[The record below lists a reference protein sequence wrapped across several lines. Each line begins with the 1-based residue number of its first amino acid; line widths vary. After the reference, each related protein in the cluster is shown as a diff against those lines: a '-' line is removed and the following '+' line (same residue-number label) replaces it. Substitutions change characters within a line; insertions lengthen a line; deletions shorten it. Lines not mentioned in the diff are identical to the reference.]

1 MNQAR
6 SGTLSRVGQRLVPY
20 EEKGWSTKSGKW
32 VLLSSPSLRGRER
45 AKPYV
50 ESPEQPRPLPS
61 EGSTIL
67 VKVETS
73 DEREP
78 EEVGND
84 KSGFGGGQ
92 ADRDDGKRRNKK
104 KTNLYLKIT
113 SRQEAGFPQK
123 SSRDAAKL
131 QSWTGGKTT
140 PAGDQE
146 KDGDEFEL
154 FLCTLWQVCAVG
166 RCPRIGPKRS
176 LTLHSGFQALLG
188 KEISGDRLPLITT
201 LRVPGLFPSL
211 PRPRR
216 YLLNSSRIPHYHHHR
231 RVAPGGGGGVVFDAR
246 IYYRMDLLSST
257 SRDYPISA
265 WNL

>member
-1 MNQAR
+1 MNVEDLFERYLTTKAQKMYERDESRRQTCQRKVDKVRGARGDLGAAFIIVEDDAGHCTNKDDLPFWWASCWDPSGVGSGGHLATTFLTGTLPATLRSQKKAGCKEPSARAILANSERKKEKLIIPKMNQAR

-104 KTNLYLKIT
+104 KT
-113 SRQEAGFPQK
+113 
-123 SSRDAAKL
+123 
-131 QSWTGGKTT
+131 
-140 PAGDQE
+140 
-146 KDGDEFEL
+146 
-154 FLCTLWQVCAVG
+154 
-166 RCPRIGPKRS
+166 
-176 LTLHSGFQALLG
+176 
-188 KEISGDRLPLITT
+188 
-201 LRVPGLFPSL
+201 
-211 PRPRR
+211 
-216 YLLNSSRIPHYHHHR
+216 
-231 RVAPGGGGGVVFDAR
+231 
-246 IYYRMDLLSST
+246 
-257 SRDYPISA
+257 
-265 WNL
+265 

>member
-6 SGTLSRVGQRLVPY
+6 SGTF
-20 EEKGWSTKSGKW
+20 GKW

-131 QSWTGGKTT
+131 QSNCHTCELDRWTGGKTT

-211 PRPRR
+211 PRPR
-216 YLLNSSRIPHYHHHR
+216 YEAMTNTKKI
-231 RVAPGGGGGVVFDAR
+231 
-246 IYYRMDLLSST
+246 I
-257 SRDYPISA
+257 
-265 WNL
+265 

>member
-78 EEVGND
+78 EEGKPFFRD
-84 KSGFGGGQ
+84 GIFFSFITKAQEKS
-92 ADRDDGKRRNKK
+92 R
-104 KTNLYLKIT
+104 NLYLKIT

-211 PRPRR
+211 PRP
-216 YLLNSSRIPHYHHHR
+216 SRIPHYHHHR

-265 WNL
+265 WNGR